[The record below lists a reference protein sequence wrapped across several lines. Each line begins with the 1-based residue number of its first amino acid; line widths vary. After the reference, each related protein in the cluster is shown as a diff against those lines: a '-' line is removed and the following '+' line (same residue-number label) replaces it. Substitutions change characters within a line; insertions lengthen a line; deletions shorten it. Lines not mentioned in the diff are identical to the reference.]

1 MDPVS
6 DKRQKEETERQLQR
20 LKETD
25 QQIALC
31 IGALAGI
38 PTRDRRGNV
47 LDALWV
53 KYSEQSVVGML
64 LETNDI
70 RKILLGQIEDQ
81 LKARKDLIQEVEQN
95 EIVCQWLMAFTAS
108 WEHEYSKQI
117 IAQFDIGQMILSAMS
132 ETYFEIIGLLDH
144 ARGFPLGAQNDFI
157 TAIDRAVKGEEDQQK
172 TFRSEMAGLHSSIEL
187 SQNNLASQLAIIRQ
201 AGSIPNAERELVREA
216 TDEHDVQVR
225 DLKTRTSFLSA
236 RTQRQIHRGDEAA
249 VRLLFRH
256 ENTRSL
262 MCRIAGAMLRKQE
275 VCNKSGAYSAKVQ
288 RNDISQQKNAALD
301 TFCAWVLNS
310 DARLED
316 IRALLR
322 PENMHKLIPYILDH
336 KGSQTYSDGLHLSHV
351 RAGRSD

>member
-236 RTQRQIHRGDEAA
+236 RTQRQIH
-249 VRLLFRH
+249 
-256 ENTRSL
+256 
-262 MCRIAGAMLRKQE
+262 
-275 VCNKSGAYSAKVQ
+275 
-288 RNDISQQKNAALD
+288 
-301 TFCAWVLNS
+301 
-310 DARLED
+310 
-316 IRALLR
+316 
-322 PENMHKLIPYILDH
+322 
-336 KGSQTYSDGLHLSHV
+336 
-351 RAGRSD
+351 